1 MNNILGKIKDFFT
14 GETSTLLSYT
24 PGNLWNDYYLN
35 TGRMNYSLA
44 RSLYRNIND
53 KYKLG
58 AGFSKP
64 VIDTTV
70 GFMGTPHFSVNDE
83 NFQGIL
89 SDIENRWSGKF
100 IRIHRDTLRDGDCFV
115 RIERVKNKLT
125 GKLEFDLELI
135 PPEFVTPI
143 LNPLTGSYS
152 KVIIK
157 HIVPVYDDKGNITR
171 NAEIIETIT
180 ENEIAIE
187 STGGDYLEVEGIQEN
202 MWDLIPIVHFKNEA
216 EVNQLFGVSEL
227 EAIEPFMKVYHDTM
241 LFAVQGAKLFARPKV
256 KFSLNSIQKFL
267 EDNFDS
273 NELKSGKLRFQD
285 KEIFLLQEGE
295 DVSFITADSGLSAI
309 TTLLEFI
316 YYCIVDVSE
325 TPEFA
330 FGTAVQSSKA
340 SVSEQ
345 MIPLARKIRR
355 KRTMFEEYYQ
365 ELISTFLAMYS
376 KINNFKLDTDIRID
390 WDEISPKNDLEI
402 ATTINNLVAGLVNGV
417 NAGIISV
424 QSASEF
430 LKEYIP
436 SMVNWTEEGADDSEL
451 KRIAMGYAMRQR
463 LEDGLIEQA
472 INNE

>member
-1 MNNILGKIKDFFT
+1 
-14 GETSTLLSYT
+14 
-24 PGNLWNDYYLN
+24 
-35 TGRMNYSLA
+35 
-44 RSLYRNIND
+44 
-53 KYKLG
+53 
-58 AGFSKP
+58 
-64 VIDTTV
+64 
-70 GFMGTPHFSVNDE
+70 
-83 NFQGIL
+83 
-89 SDIENRWSGKF
+89 
-100 IRIHRDTLRDGDCFV
+100 
-115 RIERVKNKLT
+115 
-125 GKLEFDLELI
+125 
-135 PPEFVTPI
+135 

-157 HIVPVYDDKGNITR
+157 HIVPVYDNKGNITR

-180 ENEIAIE
+180 EKEIAIE
-187 STGGDYLEVEGIQEN
+187 STGGDYLEIEGIQEN
-202 MWDLIPIVHFKNEA
+202 MWDLIPIIHFKNEA

-365 ELISTFLAMYS
+365 ELIFTFLAMYS
-376 KINNFKLDTDIRID
+376 KINNIKLDTQIRID

-424 QSASEF
+424 RSASEF

-451 KRIAMGYAMRQR
+451 KRIAMGYALRQR